1 MKKVLNQSLYQA
13 LVVDGMY
20 DYMNCRW
27 DKFNFVSFSAG
38 FPKQTAAQTILAALS
53 KYFRQTTTTN
63 LQQVFFV
70 LYDPES
76 VNVYTTELQ
85 RMVE

>member
-1 MKKVLNQSLYQA
+1 MLA
-13 LVVDGMY
+13 VDGELQSKTIEHER
-20 DYMNCRW
+20 C
-27 DKFNFVSFSAG
+27 FSFFSAG

-53 KYFRQTTTTN
+53 KYFRQNATTN

-76 VNVYTTELQ
+76 VTVYTTELQ

>member
-1 MKKVLNQSLYQA
+1 MFFMTLCAWRLSNHFST
-13 LVVDGMY
+13 
-20 DYMNCRW
+20 
-27 DKFNFVSFSAG
+27 SSAG

-53 KYFRQTTTTN
+53 KFFRQTATTS
-63 LQQVFFV
+63 LKQVFFV

>member
-1 MKKVLNQSLYQA
+1 MDSKRLNNLLFS
-13 LVVDGMY
+13 
-20 DYMNCRW
+20 
-27 DKFNFVSFSAG
+27 SAG

-53 KYFRQTTTTN
+53 KYFRQNATTN

-70 LYDPES
+70 LYDAES

>member
-1 MKKVLNQSLYQA
+1 MKKGLTQLLYQV
-13 LVVDGMY
+13 LVVDGVY
-20 DYMNCRW
+20 NL
-27 DKFNFVSFSAG
+27 KIILKTSTNIVFSAG

-53 KYFRQTTTTN
+53 KYFRQTATSN
-63 LQQVFFV
+63 LRQVFFV

>member
-1 MKKVLNQSLYQA
+1 MLAVESMFELNEQIKFYSL
-13 LVVDGMY
+13 
-20 DYMNCRW
+20 
-27 DKFNFVSFSAG
+27 SSSAG

-53 KYFRQTTTTN
+53 KYFRQTATTN

-70 LYDPES
+70 LYDAES